1 MFTVLSLFDGLSGA
15 RIALDRLGIDCKY
28 YASEVDKYA
37 IQTSSKNYPDIIH
50 LGDVRNINSSFF
62 PEKINLLIGGSP
74 CQDLSIAKRDG
85 KGLQGERS
93 GLFFEYVRLLKEL
106 KPDYFLLENVATMKT
121 SDMDTI
127 SNILGVYPILINS
140 SKLTAQHRKRL
151 YWTNIKVTPPVDKKI
166 YLKDIIEYGYTE
178 RQKSFCLTAT
188 YEHSCLKDYFVKS
201 QRQLIFNTPVRVGII
216 GNGGQGERV
225 YTVNGKSICLSANGG
240 GGGAKTGLYQI
251 KDYVR
256 KLTPVEAERLQGIPD
271 NYTEGVSD
279 NQRCKM
285 IGNGFTIPVIE
296 HILRHIWEKVEAE
309 GQLTLF

>member
-1 MFTVLSLFDGLSGA
+1 MSKFTVLSLFDGLSGA

-37 IQTSSKNYPDIIH
+37 IQISSKNYPDIIH
-50 LGDVRNINSSFF
+50 LGDVRNIKPSFF
-62 PEKINLLIGGSP
+62 SEKINLLIGGSP
-74 CQDLSIAKRDG
+74 CQDLCLSKHNR

-106 KPDYFLLENVATMKT
+106 QPDYFLLENVASMKT

-151 YWTNIKVTPPVDKKI
+151 YWTNIKVMPPMDKKI
-166 YLKDIIEYGYTE
+166 YLKDIIENGYTE
-178 RQKSFCLTAT
+178 RQKSFCITAT
-188 YEHSCLKDYFVKS
+188 YDRFGGDVRDYFLKG
-201 QRQLIFNTPVRVGII
+201 QRQLIFHTPVVKK
-216 GNGGQGERV
+216 QGEKTYRI
-225 YTVNGKSICLSANGG
+225 NGKPICFNKDV
-240 GGGAKTGLYQI
+240 KTGLYQI

-271 NYTEGVSD
+271 NYTAGVS
-279 NQRCKM
+279 NQQRYKM

-296 HILRHIWEKVEAE
+296 HILRHIWEKVEAK
-309 GQLTLF
+309 GQLSLF